1 MPDVFV
7 SYNREDL
14 PIAQRVVD
22 GLVHE
27 GLNVW
32 LDMELKAG
40 ENYDEITEERL
51 RGAKAVVV
59 LWSSRSVK
67 SRWVRAEATI
77 GQRKSTLVPAMIEEC
92 DRPVMF
98 ELVQTTDLS
107 KWEGDLADPQWR
119 KLVNVIR
126 DRIAAA
132 PPGPLFAE
140 GGVKKPAAKGGK
152 RKAPPKQ
159 VAIRKEHIVETKR
172 GIGIGAVLMS
182 LLVVAVAGAG
192 GFYLWKPQQV
202 SDLLA
207 SFSGNA
213 SSVATDVAS
222 LRAAGADTPPA
233 LAAAASEAA
242 LAGAAPVELA
252 ATPAPATPVKD
263 GSPVSPV
270 LPEGSFRECD
280 ACPLMLNIAGGTFM
294 MGAPDDELGRKAWE
308 GPTRKVAMAP
318 FAIGVSEVTY
328 DEWDACV
335 ADGGCGKYTPKDA
348 EAGRGKL
355 PVALVSWKD
364 ATAYAAWLTK
374 KTGRTYRLPTEAEW
388 EYAGRGGTTT
398 PFWWGALNDAAKS
411 GSGTA
416 TQAADTIPANALGLR
431 GVTGNVREW
440 TQDCYVNTFAKAP
453 LDGRS
458 VEVAKCAQRV
468 LRGGSFADGVEAL
481 RIAAR
486 ARNAPDFRDKL
497 TGFRVAAAP

>member
-27 GLNVW
+27 GINVW

-107 KWEGDLADPQWR
+107 KWEGDRADPNWR
-119 KLVNVIR
+119 KLVSVIR

-140 GGVKKPAAKGGK
+140 GGVKKPGGK
-152 RKAPPKQ
+152 RKAAPKQ
-159 VAIRKEHIVETKR
+159 VAIRKEHVTKKK
-172 GIGIGAVLMS
+172 GMGAGAILVSLVALLAVL
-182 LLVVAVAGAG
+182 AAGV
-192 GFYLWKPQQV
+192 YVWRPQQV
-202 SDLLA
+202 NELLA
-207 SFSGNA
+207 SLSNTA
-213 SSVATDVAS
+213 SSAATDVAS
-222 LRAAGADTPPA
+222 LRSAGAETPA
-233 LAAAASEAA
+233 LKAASSPEALVEA
-242 LAGAAPVELA
+242 TPVDLPATPTPAAPVAESAVETA
-252 ATPAPATPVKD
+252 ALDT
-263 GSPVSPV
+263 
-270 LPEGSFRECD
+270 FRECD
-280 ACPLMLNIAGGTFM
+280 ACPLMLNVQGGTFM

-308 GPTRKVAMAP
+308 GPQRKVAMAP
-318 FAIGVSEVTY
+318 FAMSVSEVTY

-335 ADGGCGKYTPKDA
+335 ADGGCGKYTPKDSGA
-348 EAGRGKL
+348 RGKL
-355 PVALVSWKD
+355 PVTQVSWKD

-374 KTGRTYRLPTEAEW
+374 KTGRVHRLPTEAEW

-398 PFWWGALNDAAKS
+398 PFWWGAMNDTAKS

-416 TQAADTIPANALGLR
+416 TQAVDTLAANPLGLK
-431 GVTGNVREW
+431 GVTGNAREW
-440 TQDCYVNTFAKAP
+440 VQDCYVNTFAKAP

-468 LRGGSFADGVEAL
+468 VRGGSFNEGVEAM

-486 ARNAPDFRDKL
+486 ARNAPDFRDRL

>member
-51 RGAKAVVV
+51 RDAKAVVV

-107 KWEGDLADPQWR
+107 KWEGDLADPSWR
-119 KLVNVIR
+119 KLVDVIR
-126 DRIAAA
+126 KRIAEA
-132 PPGPLFAE
+132 PPAPLFVA
-140 GGVKKPAAKGGK
+140 GGVKRSTGRNGKP
-152 RKAPPKQ
+152 KAPPKQ
-159 VAIRKEHIVETKR
+159 VAIRKEHKTKKR
-172 GIGIGAVLMS
+172 GIGIGG
-182 LLVVAVAGAG
+182 LLAMVAVVAIAAIGGLYAWRPHEFGA
-192 GFYLWKPQQV
+192 LV
-202 SDLLA
+202 A
-207 SFSGNA
+207 SFTQG
-213 SSVATDVAS
+213 T
-222 LRAAGADTPPA
+222 
-233 LAAAASEAA
+233 
-242 LAGAAPVELA
+242 AAPVAETPVRQSAGDLSIKPTPTLAASAPADAITEIA
-252 ATPAPATPVKD
+252 ATPAPAAPVAD
-263 GSPVSPV
+263 VRNPADA
-270 LPEGSFRECD
+270 LPPASTFRDCET
-280 ACPLMLNIAGGTFM
+280 CPLMLNMPGGTFM
-294 MGAPDDELGRKAWE
+294 MGAPDDELGRKSSE
-308 GPTRKVAMAP
+308 GPVRKVAMAP

-335 ADGGCGKYTPKDA
+335 ADGGCGKYAPNDKG
-348 EAGRGKL
+348 EGRGKM
-355 PVALVSWKD
+355 PVAQVSWKD

-374 KTGRTYRLPTEAEW
+374 KTDRVYRLPTEAEW
-388 EYAGRGGTTT
+388 EYAGRGGSTT
-398 PFWWGALNDAAKS
+398 PFWWGALNDASKS
-411 GSGTA
+411 GSG
-416 TQAADTIPANALGLR
+416 AAGAVTVDGLAGNPLGLF

-440 TQDCYVNTFAKAP
+440 TQDCYVNSFAKAP

-458 VEVAKCAQRV
+458 VELAKCAQRV
-468 LRGGSFADGVEAL
+468 VRGGAFSDPVESL

-486 ARNAPDFRDKL
+486 AYADPALRDKR
-497 TGFRVAAAP
+497 TGFRIASAP

>member
-107 KWEGDLADPQWR
+107 KWDGDRQDPNWL
-119 KLVNVIR
+119 KLVDVIR
-126 DRIAAA
+126 KRIAAA
-132 PPGPLFAE
+132 PPSPLFVE
-140 GGVKKPAAKGGK
+140 GGVKRPTTRRGKTKP
-152 RKAPPKQ
+152 PPKQ
-159 VAIRKEHIVETKR
+159 VAIRKEHRQKR
-172 GIGIGAVLMS
+172 GLGFGGI
-182 LLVVAVAGAG
+182 
-192 GFYLWKPQQV
+192 
-202 SDLLA
+202 LA
-207 SFSGNA
+207 IALIF
-213 SSVATDVAS
+213 VAS
-222 LRAAGADTPPA
+222 LVGGLIAWRPQTFEPLLA
-233 LAAAASEAA
+233 LLSQDSAPKAAAAAA
-242 LAGAAPVELA
+242 VEPVAAQATLEGAASVA
-252 ATPAPATPVKD
+252 AVAEQAPADITPTPVPAVGATETRD
-263 GSPVSPV
+263 PAET
-270 LPEGSFRECD
+270 LPPANTLRDCET
-280 ACPLMLNIAGGTFM
+280 CPLMLSIPGGTFM

-308 GPTRKVAMAP
+308 GPVRKVAMAP
-318 FAIGVSEVTY
+318 FAIGVTEVTY

-335 ADGGCGKYTPKDA
+335 ADGGCGKYSPDDKG
-348 EAGRGKL
+348 AGRGKL
-355 PVALVSWKD
+355 PVTQVSWKD
-364 ATAYAAWLTK
+364 AAAYAAWLSK
-374 KTGRTYRLPTEAEW
+374 KTGRVYRLPTEAEW

-398 PFWWGALNDAAKS
+398 PFWWGALNDVTKS
-411 GSGTA
+411 GAGSA
-416 TQAADTIPANALGLR
+416 LQPVDALQANPLGLF

-458 VEVAKCAQRV
+458 VEVAKCAKRV
-468 LRGGSFADGVEAL
+468 VRGGAFSDPVESL

-486 ARNAPDFRDKL
+486 GGVDPALRDKR
-497 TGFRVAAAP
+497 TGFRIAAAP

>member
-14 PIAQRVVD
+14 PIAQRIVD

-27 GLNVW
+27 GINVW

-107 KWEGDLADPQWR
+107 KWDGDRADPNWR
-119 KLVNVIR
+119 KLVDVIR
-126 DRIAAA
+126 GRIAAA

-140 GGVKKPAAKGGK
+140 GGVKKPTGKGGK
-152 RKAPPKQ
+152 RKAAPKQ
-159 VAIRKEHIVETKR
+159 IAIRKEHVAKKK
-172 GIGIGAVLMS
+172 GLGAGAVLVS
-182 LLVVAVAGAG
+182 LVAMLAVLG
-192 GFYLWKPQQV
+192 GGIYVWRPQQV
-202 SDLLA
+202 NDLLA
-207 SFSGNA
+207 SLTNTA
-213 SSVATDVAS
+213 SSAATDVAS
-222 LRAAGADTPPA
+222 LRSAEGAIPA
-233 LAAAASEAA
+233 LKAASSPEA
-242 LAGAAPVELA
+242 LANVAPVELA
-252 ATPAPATPVKD
+252 ATPAPVAPVAE
-263 GSPVSPV
+263 SAVEAAPTNT
-270 LPEGSFRECD
+270 FRECD
-280 ACPLMLNIAGGTFM
+280 TCPLMLNVEGGTFL
-294 MGAPDDELGRKAWE
+294 MGAPDDELGRKSWE
-308 GPTRKVAMAP
+308 GPQRKVAMAP

-328 DEWDACV
+328 GEWDACV

-348 EAGRGKL
+348 GARGTL
-355 PVALVSWKD
+355 PVTHVSWKD

-374 KTGRTYRLPTEAEW
+374 KTGRVHRLPTEAEW

-398 PFWWGALNDAAKS
+398 PFWWGAMNDATKS
-411 GSGTA
+411 GAGTG
-416 TQAADTIPANALGLR
+416 TQAADTLAANPLGLR

-440 TQDCYVNTFAKAP
+440 TQDCYVNTFANAP

-458 VEVAKCAQRV
+458 VELAKCAQRV
-468 LRGGSFADGVEAL
+468 VRGGSFTDGVEAL

-486 ARNAPDFRDKL
+486 ARNAPDLRDGL

>member
-107 KWEGDLADPQWR
+107 KWEGDRADPNWR
-119 KLVNVIR
+119 KLVGVIR

-140 GGVKKPAAKGGK
+140 GGVKKQAGKGAK
-152 RKAPPKQ
+152 RKAAPKQ
-159 VAIRKEHIVETKR
+159 VAIRKEHVVKKR
-172 GIGIGAVLMS
+172 GMGVGGVLVSMFA
-182 LLVVAVAGAG
+182 LLAVAAAG
-192 GFYLWKPQQV
+192 IYVWRPQQV
-202 SDLLA
+202 NELLA
-207 SFSGNA
+207 SLSNQA
-213 SSVATDVAS
+213 STVATDVAS
-222 LRAAGADTPPA
+222 LRAAGADTPAPTLTATASPEA
-233 LAAAASEAA
+233 LVD
-242 LAGAAPVELA
+242 AAPVDH
-252 ATPAPATPVKD
+252 PATPE
-263 GSPVSPV
+263 PAAP
-270 LPEGSFRECD
+270 LAETTPAAAPANTFRECD
-280 ACPLMLNIAGGTFM
+280 ACPLMLNVQGGTFM

-308 GPTRKVAMAP
+308 GPQRKVAMAP
-318 FAIGVSEVTY
+318 FTMGVSEVSY

-335 ADGGCGKYTPKDA
+335 ADSGCGKYTPKDA
-348 EAGRGKL
+348 GARGKL
-355 PVALVSWKD
+355 PVTQVSWKD
-364 ATAYAAWLTK
+364 AVAYAAWLTK
-374 KTGRTYRLPTEAEW
+374 KTGRAYRLPTEAEW

-398 PFWWGALNDAAKS
+398 PFWWGAMNDVAKS
-411 GSGTA
+411 GSGAA
-416 TQAADTIPANALGLR
+416 TQAVDTLAANPLGLL

-468 LRGGSFADGVEAL
+468 LRGGSFNDGVEAL

-486 ARNAPDFRDKL
+486 ARNAPDFRDRL

>member
-107 KWEGDLADPQWR
+107 KWDGDRQDPNWR
-119 KLVNVIR
+119 KLVDVIR
-126 DRIAAA
+126 KRIADA
-132 PPGPLFAE
+132 PPSPLFVE
-140 GGVKKPAAKGGK
+140 GGVKRPTNKAGKPKT
-152 RKAPPKQ
+152 PPKQ
-159 VAIRKEHIVETKR
+159 VAIRKEHRQKR
-172 GIGIGAVLMS
+172 GLGVGAVLTIALLFAAS
-182 LLVVAVAGAG
+182 LVGGLLAWRPQVVE
-192 GFYLWKPQQV
+192 
-202 SDLLA
+202 SLLA
-207 SFSGNA
+207 SFTQGSPA
-213 SSVATDVAS
+213 PVTLTAAPKTDAP
-222 LRAAGADTPPA
+222 APA
-233 LAAAASEAA
+233 LEA
-242 LAGAAPVELA
+242 A
-252 ATPAPATPVKD
+252 ATPAAIAEEAPAEITPTPVAAE
-263 GSPVSPV
+263 PVAEERAPAET
-270 LPEGSFRECD
+270 LPTANSFRDCD
-280 ACPLMLNIAGGTFM
+280 VCPLMLNIPGGTFM
-294 MGAPDDELGRKAWE
+294 MGAPNDELGRKAWE
-308 GPTRKVAMAP
+308 GPVRKVAMAP
-318 FAIGVSEVTY
+318 FAIGITEVTY

-335 ADGGCGKYTPKDA
+335 ADGGCGKYAPNDKG
-348 EAGRGKL
+348 EGRGKM
-355 PVALVSWKD
+355 PVTQVSWKD

-374 KTGRTYRLPTEAEW
+374 KTGRVYRLPSEAEW

-398 PFWWGALNDAAKS
+398 PFWWGALNDDAKS
-411 GSGTA
+411 GIGA
-416 TQAADTIPANALGLR
+416 KTQTVDTLPANPLGLF
-431 GVTGNVREW
+431 GITGNAREW
-440 TQDCYVNTFAKAP
+440 TQDCYVNTYAKAP

-458 VEVAKCAQRV
+458 VELAKCAKRV
-468 LRGGSFADGVEAL
+468 VRGGAYSDTVETL

-486 ARNAPDFRDKL
+486 SSADPALRDKR
-497 TGFRVAAAP
+497 TGFRIASAP

>member
-27 GLNVW
+27 GINVW

-51 RGAKAVVV
+51 RNAKAVVV

-107 KWEGDLADPQWR
+107 KWDGDRADPNWR
-119 KLVNVIR
+119 KLVSVIR

-140 GGVKKPAAKGGK
+140 GGVKKPASKKGK
-152 RKAPPKQ
+152 QKAPPKQ
-159 VAIRKEHIVETKR
+159 VAIRKEHIAKKK
-172 GIGIGAVLMS
+172 GPGIGAVLVALP
-182 LLVVAVAGAG
+182 LLLIAGAG
-192 GFYLWKPQQV
+192 GLYAWKPQEV
-202 SDLLA
+202 GELIA
-207 SFSGNA
+207 SFGNSA
-213 SSVATDVAS
+213 SSAAKEVAA
-222 LRAAGADTPPA
+222 LRAAGAEPSSTPA
-233 LAAAASEAA
+233 LVATAPKEA
-242 LAGAAPVELA
+242 LADAAPVA
-252 ATPAPATPVKD
+252 AAPEPAPAAEPM
-263 GSPVSPV
+263 PAA
-270 LPEGSFRECD
+270 PEPPADTFRECD
-280 ACPLMLNIAGGTFM
+280 ACPLMLNVQGGTFL

-308 GPTRKVAMAP
+308 GPQRKVAMAP
-318 FAIGVSEVTY
+318 FAMGVSEVTY

-335 ADGGCGKYTPKDA
+335 ADGGCGKYAPKDA
-348 EAGRGKL
+348 GARGKL
-355 PVALVSWKD
+355 PVTQVSWKD

-374 KTGRTYRLPTEAEW
+374 KTGRVYRLPTEAEW

-398 PFWWGALNDAAKS
+398 PFWWGAMNDAAKS

-416 TQAADTIPANALGLR
+416 AQSVDSLAANPLGLL
-431 GVTGNVREW
+431 GVTGNAREW
-440 TQDCYVNTFAKAP
+440 VQDCYVNTFAKAP

-468 LRGGSFADGVEAL
+468 VRGGSFNDGVEAL

-486 ARNAPDFRDKL
+486 ARNAPDFRDRL

>member
-27 GLNVW
+27 GINVW

-51 RGAKAVVV
+51 RNAKAVVV

-107 KWEGDLADPQWR
+107 KWEGDRADPNWR
-119 KLVNVIR
+119 KLVDVIR
-126 DRIAAA
+126 NRIAAA
-132 PPGPLFAE
+132 PPGPLFAD
-140 GGVKKPAAKGGK
+140 GGVKKPVGKGGK
-152 RKAPPKQ
+152 RKAAPKQ
-159 VAIRKEHIVETKR
+159 VAIRKEHVTKR
-172 GIGIGAVLMS
+172 KGMGAGAVLVS
-182 LLVVAVAGAG
+182 LVALLAVLAAGV
-192 GFYLWKPQQV
+192 YVWRPQQV
-202 SDLLA
+202 NELLA
-207 SFSGNA
+207 SLSNSA

-222 LRAAGADTPPA
+222 LRSAGAETPA
-233 LAAAASEAA
+233 LTAAAPPEA
-242 LAGAAPVELA
+242 LADAAPVDLA
-252 ATPAPATPVKD
+252 ATPAPAAPVVESAAEAQKLD
-263 GSPVSPV
+263 T
-270 LPEGSFRECD
+270 FRECD
-280 ACPLMLNIAGGTFM
+280 TCPLMLNVQGGTFM

-308 GPTRKVAMAP
+308 GPQRKVAMAP
-318 FAIGVSEVTY
+318 FAMGVSEVTY

-348 EAGRGKL
+348 GTGRGKL
-355 PVALVSWKD
+355 PVTQVSWKD

-374 KTGRTYRLPTEAEW
+374 KTGRAYRLPTEAEW
-388 EYAGRGGTTT
+388 EYAGRGGATT
-398 PFWWGALNDAAKS
+398 PFWWGALNDTAKS

-416 TQAADTIPANALGLR
+416 TQAVDTLAANSLGLM
-431 GVTGNVREW
+431 GVTGNAREW
-440 TQDCYVNTFAKAP
+440 VQDCYVNTFAKAP

-458 VEVAKCAQRV
+458 VEIAKCSQRV
-468 LRGGSFADGVEAL
+468 VRGGSFNDGVEAL

-486 ARNAPDFRDKL
+486 ARNAPDFRDRL